1 MQGDIAKVMSR
12 RRGLIAVQTLL
23 GVGLLIGWLWI
34 IDIESVGH
42 SLSQTKWPFVA
53 LAAAIGLLSGI
64 LRTFRWRMILTPI
77 ARIAFVDIW
86 LISTASSLI
95 NFVIPIRSGEI
106 ARSLF
111 LKQRDK
117 VPISASLPTVA
128 VDRSFD
134 LLAVVL
140 IGAAGALAGLRLA
153 SSLSLVLLLGAG
165 LLSFFA
171 ISVLL
176 AIFWKDRFLSFAERT
191 IPRLVGENIG
201 VRILTVLEGII
212 VGFTTVGSQPGK
224 LLPIVIMS
232 FLAAFL
238 DAAVFFLILLSVG
251 AMISPV
257 VAITGY
263 ALFVVTFIV
272 PGAPGYVGSM
282 EAFGSLI
289 FTGLGVDQTVAA
301 SAVLIFHALSALIL
315 GIAGGLSIWALGFR
329 PSMAFRTV
337 VDAQSLAGIPSSE
350 PQPGPES

>member
-1 MQGDIAKVMSR
+1 MSR
-12 RRGLIAVQTLL
+12 RSGLIVAQTLL
-23 GVGLLIGWLWI
+23 GVGLLIAWLWI

-42 SLSQTKWPFVA
+42 LLSQTKWPLVA
-53 LAAAIGLLSGI
+53 LAAAIGVLSGV
-64 LRTFRWRMILTPI
+64 LRTYRWRMILTPI
-77 ARIAFVDIW
+77 ARIRFVDIW
-86 LISTASSLI
+86 LISSASSLI

-111 LKQRDK
+111 LKHRDK

-134 LLAVVL
+134 LLAVVV

-165 LLSFFA
+165 LFSVFA
-171 ISVLL
+171 VSVLL
-176 AIFWKDRFLSFAERT
+176 AIVWRERFLSLAERT
-191 IPRLVGENIG
+191 IPRIVGENIG
-201 VRILTVLEGII
+201 VRILTLLEGII

-224 LLPIVIMS
+224 LLPILILS
-232 FLAAFL
+232 FLAALL
-238 DAAVFFLILLSVG
+238 DATVFFLILMSVG
-251 AMISPV
+251 AMISPL

-289 FTGLGVDQTVAA
+289 FTGLGVDPTVAA
-301 SAVLIFHALSALIL
+301 SAVLIFHGLNAVIL
-315 GIAGGLSIWALGFR
+315 GIFGGISIWALGFR
-329 PSMAFRTV
+329 PSTAFRTV
-337 VDAQSLAGIPSSE
+337 VDAGSSAVIPSSE
-350 PQPGPES
+350 PHPSAEA